1 MKIAQQALMSHD
13 QWRECVQKC
22 CGVIEHG
29 IAIGSLEMCGRGACS
44 LGLRAR
50 LGRRADPDGV
60 LVCGAFSNVIGALS
74 HPHLKSF
81 RIWTRLGAWVVI
93 LCE

>member
-29 IAIGSLEMCGRGACS
+29 IAIL
-44 LGLRAR
+44 
-50 LGRRADPDGV
+50 DPSRCVDEEH
-60 LVCGAFSNVIGALS
+60 A
-74 HPHLKSF
+74 P
-81 RIWTRLGAWVVI
+81 WD
-93 LCE
+93 

>member
-44 LGLRAR
+44 LGLRDEG
-50 LGRRADPDGV
+50 GRAVASRAADGV
-60 LVCGAFSNVIGALS
+60 EAFGIVIG
-74 HPHLKSF
+74 PSF
-81 RIWTRLGAWVVI
+81 GHVWTHGWFDGWWASQ
-93 LCE
+93 

>member
-29 IAIGSLEMCGRGACS
+29 IDPVEMCGLSGSYTRVTLLVRPYRESDPTLCDLFCELVRRSSYGAC
-44 LGLRAR
+44 
-50 LGRRADPDGV
+50 
-60 LVCGAFSNVIGALS
+60 
-74 HPHLKSF
+74 
-81 RIWTRLGAWVVI
+81 I
-93 LCE
+93 LPLLAKCAGK